1 MKKLILTLIIA
12 LAAIGANAQIEVM
25 KGTFRQ
31 IGIDAIAAGETLG
44 SQNMTDM
51 LTKDWPGDTDGNG
64 PAALLRVK
72 FTNLPDA
79 DVDKIRMALSGGK
92 AVVETKTVMVD
103 GKPERWFFTDPGRNL
118 DLTFSHAGSLG
129 TCVFS
134 GATLE
139 ARKSYE
145 ITINNRALINV
156 NFVTR
161 PEGAKLYI
169 DGEFAGNTP
178 KQQELTMGQHNI
190 GLINGNIQENFT
202 VMIDPATTLIE
213 RDLRPKRDVK
223 IRSQINGADIYINGT
238 RYGKT
243 PLTTTLAYDT
253 YQIRIADEDGRENT
267 KAVIVDETTTDINIE
282 IFRTKTINFTPMYA
296 NAQASGVQLQI
307 TASDGSSAVGSNFND
322 YITVPRESAT
332 LPYGKYHLTAKYNI
346 PDGRGLTST
355 KDFDLDVND
364 NTNSNQTIDLPTK
377 RQSHNPFRIEY
388 SHRSTG
394 LSVRYVQKWFSYSN
408 GSKHYKMN
416 LGGIEGSMN
425 GVQVGI
431 PIQPYFGSGF
441 GLGTGLYFEYYKTNV
456 DYAKV
461 DDSSTTHL
469 ENNSLEDM
477 ELYMPIH
484 LQFRLPA
491 ARETSFFLSAGVGLT
506 YGVAL
511 KAQSED
517 DGWEN
522 VKFGENG
529 MPKAFNCA
537 IEIGAGFRYR
547 RLLIDLTYSIGM
559 TKNELAPAI
568 NGISESRID
577 AKMNK
582 LAAGIGLLF

>member
-1 MKKLILTLIIA
+1 M
-12 LAAIGANAQIEVM
+12 
-25 KGTFRQ
+25 
-31 IGIDAIAAGETLG
+31 
-44 SQNMTDM
+44 
-51 LTKDWPGDTDGNG
+51 
-64 PAALLRVK
+64 
-72 FTNLPDA
+72 
-79 DVDKIRMALSGGK
+79 
-92 AVVETKTVMVD
+92 
-103 GKPERWFFTDPGRNL
+103 
-118 DLTFSHAGSLG
+118 
-129 TCVFS
+129 
-134 GATLE
+134 
-139 ARKSYE
+139 
-145 ITINNRALINV
+145 
-156 NFVTR
+156 
-161 PEGAKLYI
+161 
-169 DGEFAGNTP
+169 
-178 KQQELTMGQHNI
+178 
-190 GLINGNIQENFT
+190 
-202 VMIDPATTLIE
+202 
-213 RDLRPKRDVK
+213 
-223 IRSQINGADIYINGT
+223 
-238 RYGKT
+238 
-243 PLTTTLAYDT
+243 
-253 YQIRIADEDGRENT
+253 
-267 KAVIVDETTTDINIE
+267 
-282 IFRTKTINFTPMYA
+282 
-296 NAQASGVQLQI
+296 
-307 TASDGSSAVGSNFND
+307 
-322 YITVPRESAT
+322 PRESAT

-355 KDFDLDVND
+355 KEFDLDVND
-364 NTNSNQTIDLPTK
+364 NTNSNQTFVLPTK

-416 LGGIEGSMN
+416 LGGIEGSMS